1 MFIVGQIWVM
11 DHEDTNYIIHALEV
25 SVMDES
31 NAVVES
37 EAGMGTGPLP
47 EQSSKGPRRMVSVDT
62 KVNLKVGPSS
72 NGVAQCRH

>member
-1 MFIVGQIWVM
+1 M
-11 DHEDTNYIIHALEV
+11 DHEDTNYIIHALEA

-37 EAGMGTGPLP
+37 EADMGTGPLF
-47 EQSSKGPRRMVSVDT
+47 EQPSRGPRIMVSVDT

-72 NGVAQCRH
+72 NRVAQCRP